1 MKIIGVSGFIGAGKT
16 TLLNYLKEKYHI
28 VVIDADQISKDVINH
43 EQVKEFLK
51 AKIPSAITKVG
62 EIDRQQVRTVV
73 FLDTKLNDEFTSIM
87 WPLISARI
95 NELIANDYQ
104 KETVVVVEAAIISGL
119 AVNFDVTILLQKD
132 DEQRIDLVVE
142 RDERDITEIKS
153 ISAYQMNRVKDVQ
166 FDYILK
172 NNDNIEVFYQNIDK
186 LIDKISIRFLKG

>member
-132 DEQRIDLVVE
+132 EEQRIDLVVE